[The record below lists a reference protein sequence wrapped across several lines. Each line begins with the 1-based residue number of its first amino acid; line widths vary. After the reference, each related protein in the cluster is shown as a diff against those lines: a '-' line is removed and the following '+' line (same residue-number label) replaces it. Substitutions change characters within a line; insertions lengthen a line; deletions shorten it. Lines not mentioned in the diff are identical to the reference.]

1 MELKEITT
9 DDLEK
14 VKSMIKLHY
23 PNPNLDVSKTEIT
36 FEDGKVIISMDEVAK
51 FDNQPYMDITFARF
65 RISKDIWENIEGV
78 EKVEFTDIF
87 EKKSED
93 EATEN
98 ESEEVIEKVTED
110 IPEVLKDS
118 EETKEE

>member
-1 MELKEITT
+1 
-9 DDLEK
+9 
-14 VKSMIKLHY
+14 
-23 PNPNLDVSKTEIT
+23 
-36 FEDGKVIISMDEVAK
+36 MDEVAK

>member
-1 MELKEITT
+1 
-9 DDLEK
+9 
-14 VKSMIKLHY
+14 
-23 PNPNLDVSKTEIT
+23 
-36 FEDGKVIISMDEVAK
+36 
-51 FDNQPYMDITFARF
+51 MDITFARF

-93 EATEN
+93 ETTEN
-98 ESEEVIEKVTED
+98 ESEEVIEKINDD